1 MSEYSCVCTIET
13 FTFLIILGALRVF
26 LFSQRHN
33 GGFLGQS
40 LDVKIVSSTQAVI
53 QRMVWTGGKVAVGAH
68 GHVGT
73 QGHPRPSVALP
84 RTYTA
89 CPQAAAR
96 YLHLQL
102 RVLCCYSGTARG
114 NENSQFLAMGQ
125 CNLCNV
131 QSYSQ
136 WHFQEAVIRES
147 FKNIGSTA
155 KAGAT
160 ARNELREHG
169 EKGRSCSHSQVAPW
183 HSSFHL

>member
-1 MSEYSCVCTIET
+1 M
-13 FTFLIILGALRVF
+13 
-26 LFSQRHN
+26 
-33 GGFLGQS
+33 
-40 LDVKIVSSTQAVI
+40 
-53 QRMVWTGGKVAVGAH
+53 GAH

-169 EKGRSCSHSQVAPW
+169 EKGRSCSHSQVAP
-183 HSSFHL
+183 